1 MDDNFDTEIQ
11 CEEVYGQDDW
21 AEFVVYE
28 EELLCQKEEGRTQM
42 MKVLTLVFTWDED
55 DDNVEVTDI
64 NPPKNWL

>member
-1 MDDNFDTEIQ
+1 MDNFDTEIQ

-21 AEFVVYE
+21 AEYVAYE
-28 EELLCQKEEGRTQM
+28 EELLRQKEEGRTRM
-42 MKVLTLVFTWDED
+42 MEVLTPVFTWDED

>member
-1 MDDNFDTEIQ
+1 MDNFDTEIQ

-21 AEFVVYE
+21 AEYVAYE
-28 EELLCQKEEGRTQM
+28 EELQRQKEEGRTQM
-42 MKVLTLVFTWDED
+42 MGVLTPVFTWDED

>member
-1 MDDNFDTEIQ
+1 MDNFDTEIQ

-21 AEFVVYE
+21 AEYVAYE
-28 EELLCQKEEGRTQM
+28 EELLRQKEESRTRM
-42 MKVLTLVFTWDED
+42 MEVLTPVFTWDED

>member
-1 MDDNFDTEIQ
+1 MDNFDTEIQ

-21 AEFVVYE
+21 AEYVAYE
-28 EELLCQKEEGRTQM
+28 EELLRQKEEGRTQRM
-42 MKVLTLVFTWDED
+42 GVLTPVFTWDED